1 MTLRRLLPVAVLLSW
16 YGIFG
21 LGSAHATALPMNRC
35 STTTGVVV
43 AVDFGHWGGPVVRG
57 CGSTPTTG
65 YQLVN
70 QGGFGTTGTAHDGP
84 GFICR
89 IRYSGFNG
97 GASYPT
103 AAEVGCG
110 STPPASA
117 SWAYWNADPGQGSW
131 TLSPTGAASTHPV
144 AGAVQAWT
152 FGGGSP
158 SFSPDAVRAHN
169 SAPAPSTSAAGG
181 PGGGGTGVAAPTSHP
196 ASRLTGAGSTP
207 STGSAGTVGDRTTS
221 GRTSQLGSRAG
232 TAAAAGSPTTSRA
245 PAGAIGRPSPLGS
258 PVSAGSSGPRIVDAP
273 PEAAPRDTGA
283 GSYLPELAGGA
294 VVLGLAGLAAFTAW
308 QRKRAG

>member
-1 MTLRRLLPVAVLLSW
+1 MPDRIRLLGRARLDRLLVVPFLLFF

-21 LGSAHATALPMNRC
+21 IGSAHATALPMQQC
-35 STTTGVVV
+35 TTTSGVVV

-57 CGSTPTTG
+57 CGSTPTSG

-70 QGGFGTTGTAHDGP
+70 QGGFGTTGTVHDGP
-84 GFICR
+84 GFVCR

-103 AAEVGCG
+103 TAEVSCG

-117 SWAYWNADPGQGSW
+117 SWSYWNADPGQSSW
-131 TLSPTGAASTHPV
+131 TLNPTGAASTHPV

-158 SFSPDAVRAHN
+158 TFSPDSVRAHN
-169 SAPAPSTSAAGG
+169 SPPATSTPASARNAGGTSAPASKPAARAT
-181 PGGGGTGVAAPTSHP
+181 GTGN
-196 ASRLTGAGSTP
+196 
-207 STGSAGTVGDRTTS
+207 RTTS
-221 GRTSQLGSRAG
+221 GRVSQLSSRAG
-232 TAAAAGSPTTSRA
+232 NSPSASPSTARSTASAAAVVPSPTDSRA
-245 PAGAIGRPSPLGS
+245 D
-258 PVSAGSSGPRIVDAP
+258 GSSTGPTIVDAQTD
-273 PEAAPRDTGA
+273 AATTETDS

-294 VVLGLAGLAAFTAW
+294 VVLGLAGLAGFTAW